1 MCVSDGIGCGYFS
14 VFFLRTGRLLKSVLK
29 VNFGPW
35 MVLVVVTSTWFDFQK
50 VKSEQNVWFVG
61 LRNTTFFMTSNPQST
76 AIIIIIIIMVVIYA
90 EELVMFSYPLPP
102 PQVRSFSNLEVCPN
116 EIQRRK

>member
-1 MCVSDGIGCGYFS
+1 M
-14 VFFLRTGRLLKSVLK
+14 K
-29 VNFGPW
+29 VNLDGGSGI
-35 MVLVVVTSTWFDFQK
+35 TSFDFQK
-50 VKSEQNVWFVG
+50 VTVNNVCGLVSETLHIYG
-61 LRNTTFFMTSNPQST
+61 LKPLST
-76 AIIIIIIIMVVIYA
+76 ASIIIIMVVIYA